1 MRILRYINELRG
13 GESVVGHYLC
23 KSKQTLK
30 SRAGKSYYSLKLQD
44 KTGMLD
50 GKVWDLNNEIKS
62 FEENDF
68 IKVDGTI
75 LIYNNEPQINIRRIR
90 KSVDGEY
97 DPIDYIPSTE
107 KNTED
112 MYKKLIGYIN
122 TIKNKHIK
130 LLLEEIFINN
140 NDVATNLKKHSAAR
154 TLHHGYLGGLL
165 EHTLSVTEI
174 CDFMSGRYK
183 KIDRDL
189 LICCAM
195 LHDIGKI
202 YELSPF
208 PINEYTDDGQ
218 LLGHIFIGAE
228 MVHDAAYKI
237 DDFPKT
243 LESVIKHCI
252 LSHHGEYEFGS
263 PELPKMA
270 EAFILHCA
278 DNMDAK
284 VKAIEEAIE
293 NASVQGNWIGYNK
306 MMQRNIRKTDY

>member
-1 MRILRYINELRG
+1 MRYINELRE
-13 GESVVGHYLC
+13 GETVVGHYLC

-44 KTGMLD
+44 KTGLLD

-68 IKVDGTI
+68 IKIEGTV

-90 KSVDGEY
+90 KSQEGEY
-97 DPIDYIPSTE
+97 NPMDYIPSTD
-107 KNTED
+107 KDTEE
-112 MYKKLIGYIN
+112 MYKKLMGYISSVN
-122 TIKNKHIK
+122 DKYIKA
-130 LLLEEIFINN
+130 LLNQIFMK
-140 NDVATNLKKHSAAR
+140 NDFVLQNLKKHSAAR

-183 KIDRDL
+183 KVNRDI
-189 LICCAM
+189 LICTAM

-202 YELSPF
+202 YELTQF
-208 PINEYTDDGQ
+208 PVNEYTDDGQ

-228 MVHDAAYKI
+228 MVHDAASKI
-237 DDFPKT
+237 EGFPKN
-243 LESVIKHCI
+243 LESLIKHSI
-252 LSHHGEYEFGS
+252 LAHHGEYEYGS
-263 PELPKMA
+263 PELPKTI

-284 VKAIEEAIE
+284 VKAFEEAVE
-293 NASVQGNWIGYNK
+293 SGSNQGNWIGYNK
-306 MMQRNIRKTDY
+306 MLQRNIRKTDY

>member
-1 MRILRYINELRG
+1 MRYINELRE
-13 GESVVGHYLC
+13 GETVVGHYLC

-44 KTGMLD
+44 KTGLLD

-68 IKVDGTI
+68 IKIEGTV

-90 KSVDGEY
+90 KSQEGEY
-97 DPIDYIPSTE
+97 NPMDYIPSTD
-107 KNTED
+107 KDTEE
-112 MYKKLIGYIN
+112 MYKKLMGYISSVN
-122 TIKNKHIK
+122 DKYIKA
-130 LLLEEIFINN
+130 LLNQIFMK
-140 NDVATNLKKHSAAR
+140 NDFVLQNLKKHSAAR

-183 KIDRDL
+183 KVNRDI
-189 LICCAM
+189 LICTAM

-202 YELSPF
+202 YELSQF
-208 PINEYTDDGQ
+208 PVNEYTDDGQ

-228 MVHDAAYKI
+228 MVHDAASKI
-237 DDFPKT
+237 EGFPKN
-243 LESVIKHCI
+243 LESLIKHSI
-252 LSHHGEYEFGS
+252 LAHHGEYEYDS
-263 PELPKMA
+263 PELPKTI

-284 VKAIEEAIE
+284 VKAFEEAVE
-293 NASVQGNWIGYNK
+293 SGSNQGNWIGYNK
-306 MMQRNIRKTDY
+306 MLQRNIRKTDY